1 MKIQQLHDLAAVVR
15 HGGIRAA
22 ARARRASQ
30 AGITLSLQRLEQ
42 QYGLSLFVRN
52 GRGITLTS
60 HGEIALR
67 HAEAVLREWER
78 AEQALRSMACQ
89 RASTVRIGLSLD
101 PSIFVGTHVLPEFQ
115 RRLPDVELHVM
126 HGASETIVHALRA
139 GRIELAIATLP
150 PPADRAG
157 LRCSALYDSVP
168 AILCRQG
175 HPLAAARKASALRDC
190 NWIVL
195 ADAWSVPASGAS
207 TSTQSNVRQRFEQKM
222 AGHGLPPPR
231 SVLVLSSLMDAVL
244 LMGASD
250 YLAEMPRG
258 VLERAGSPH
267 GLLALELDDMLPPR
281 QVGLMRAADRPLP
294 AEARTLAA
302 MLASFGRIRQALRGG
317 VRPG

>member
-1 MKIQQLHDLAAVVR
+1 M
-15 HGGIRAA
+15 
-22 ARARRASQ
+22 
-30 AGITLSLQRLEQ
+30 
-42 QYGLSLFVRN
+42 RN

-126 HGASETIVHALRA
+126 HGASETIARA
-139 GRIELAIATLP
+139 ARWTHRTAIATLP

-175 HPLAAARKASALRDC
+175 IPGSGAQGVCIEGLQLDRAGGR
-190 NWIVL
+190 
-195 ADAWSVPASGAS
+195 WSVPASGAS

-302 MLASFGRIRQALRGG
+302 MLASFGRIRRALRGG